1 MAGGRLVKSGQVIR
15 PGWKENGLGIVILLV
30 FMAINM
36 NHDELTGY

>member
-1 MAGGRLVKSGQVIR
+1 MWISQICLSNKGRVEKNSPLIMI
-15 PGWKENGLGIVILLV
+15 PLV